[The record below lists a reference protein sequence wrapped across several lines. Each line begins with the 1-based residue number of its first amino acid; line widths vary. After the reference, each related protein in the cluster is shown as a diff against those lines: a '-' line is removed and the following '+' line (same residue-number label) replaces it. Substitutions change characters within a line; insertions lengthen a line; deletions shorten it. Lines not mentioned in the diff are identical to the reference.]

1 MGGLWFVVC
10 MGDKVEDRSVVP
22 HDEAMGNGNY
32 EVQ

>member
-22 HDEAMGNGNY
+22 HDETNGQW
-32 EVQ
+32 EL